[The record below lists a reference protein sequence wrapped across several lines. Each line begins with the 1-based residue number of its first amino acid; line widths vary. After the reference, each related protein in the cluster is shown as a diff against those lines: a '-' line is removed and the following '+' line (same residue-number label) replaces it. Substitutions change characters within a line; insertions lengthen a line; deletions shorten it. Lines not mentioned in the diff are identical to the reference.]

1 MSIGAIGAR
10 FARSSTP
17 FCVLAGLTT
26 DNQFGAAED
35 QEIRR
40 RPGLRPVLRLRLIT
54 CYRAFRP
61 ELAAEMRVSRPIRE
75 AIRRLAIRRLASD
88 GLVEVAPS
96 RVMFIRLDKQQVR
109 ELYALREALE
119 GTAAR
124 LAAQHASP
132 DEIMV
137 MHELLERSRSMLG
150 DPVAIAQTNR
160 IFHQS
165 IHDAA
170 HNRYLA
176 QALRQLA
183 DSLALLPGTTYEGPD
198 RSEAAQQEHV
208 DILAAI
214 EERDAD
220 RAETLCR
227 LHIQASGK
235 IRMRMMFD
243 AL

>member
-1 MSIGAIGAR
+1 MKAR
-10 FARSSTP
+10 AS
-17 FCVLAGLTT
+17 TT
-26 DNQFGAAED
+26 DTTSPGPEDANLSRGDFVYRHLRMGIRSGAFH
-35 QEIRR
+35 
-40 RPGLRPVLRLRLIT
+40 PGDRLRE
-54 CYRAFRP
+54 A
-61 ELAAEMRVSRPIRE
+61 ELAAQLNVSRTPIRE
-75 AIRRLAIRRLASD
+75 AIRRLASD

-96 RVMFIRLDKQQVR
+96 RGVMFIQLDKQQVR

-132 DEIMV
+132 DEITV
-137 MHELLERSRSMLG
+137 MHELLERSSPLD
-150 DPVAIAQTNR
+150 DPAAIAQTNR

-183 DSLALLPGTTYEGPD
+183 DSLALLPGTTYEAPG
-198 RSEAAQQEHV
+198 RSEAAQQEHL

-214 EERDAD
+214 EGRDAD
-220 RAETLCR
+220 KAETLAR

-235 IRMRMMFD
+235 IRMLMMFD

>member
-1 MSIGAIGAR
+1 MK
-10 FARSSTP
+10 ARSS
-17 FCVLAGLTT
+17 AT
-26 DNQFGAAED
+26 DIPSQGPED
-35 QEIRR
+35 ANLSRGDFVYRHLRMGIRS
-40 RPGLRPVLRLRLIT
+40 G
-54 CYRAFRP
+54 AFRP
-61 ELAAEMRVSRPIRE
+61 GDRLREAELAAQLNVSRTPIRE
-75 AIRRLAIRRLASD
+75 AIRRLASD

-96 RVMFIRLDKQQVR
+96 RGVMFIQLDKQQVR

-137 MHELLERSRSMLG
+137 MHELLEKSGCMLG
-150 DPVAIAQTNR
+150 DPVATAQTNR

-183 DSLALLPGTTYEGPD
+183 DSLALLPGTTYEAPG

-220 RAETLCR
+220 KAETLCR
-227 LHIQASGK
+227 QHIQASGK

>member
-1 MSIGAIGAR
+1 MGI
-10 FARSSTP
+10 RS
-17 FCVLAGLTT
+17 G
-26 DNQFGAAED
+26 
-35 QEIRR
+35 
-40 RPGLRPVLRLRLIT
+40 
-54 CYRAFRP
+54 AFRP
-61 ELAAEMRVSRPIRE
+61 GDRLREAELAAQLNVSRTPIRE
-75 AIRRLAIRRLASD
+75 AIRRLASD

-96 RVMFIRLDKQQVR
+96 RGVMFIQLDKQQVR

-220 RAETLCR
+220 KAETLCR